1 MEGAPFGRYRL
12 VELLGRGGMGE
23 VWKAFDT
30 ATQRVVAVK
39 VLPAQ
44 LAADPVFEERFRHE
58 AFAAASLNNPHVVPI
73 HNFGEIEGR
82 LYVDMRLIEG
92 QDLEHV
98 LADGP
103 LDQARAVKIIEQI
116 ASALRAAHKI
126 GLVHRD
132 VKPSNILIAEDD
144 FSYLIDFGIA
154 RAAGETKLT
163 ATGNVVGTW
172 PYMAPER
179 FTTGQSDTRSD
190 IYALTCVL
198 YECLT
203 SSRPFPGNSVEQQI
217 AGHLTTP
224 PPRPSISR
232 PEVTPELDPV
242 IAAGMAKDPDK
253 RYGTTTEMA
262 RAARAAI
269 TNAAVQTR
277 PAQPG
282 SAPTVAGVAPSAP
295 TRAVRPE
302 QGENAWAPTKA
313 QPAEVDP
320 PTERDVQLP
329 WAPTRA
335 GRPEHVEQAS
345 APTRAQPAEQ
355 ASAPTRAQP
364 AAQAPTQAQPAQPAP
379 PTEQAQPAWAPTQ
392 SGTPEH
398 VQQAWA
404 ATALGAPVPHV
415 ESASAPAQAYPAE
428 DQRQASPLSSPDIA
442 APDKW
447 PDDSAPWPWWRR
459 TAVVIPIAVVLIVA
473 AVATILFVISG
484 DEEPAPG
491 GQAGGGSG
499 RHWRQWRVGTR
510 RHVRLRVRR
519 ADTAQRSAVRQRVGR
534 RREMGDQIGVP
545 HQGLRGERD
554 EVQRIYKHDNGI
566 GAGRGRR
573 TVGIGHR
580 EAGNVPG
587 RRRRGRGLGVA
598 VTGVTAGRGASRRV
612 HRSLDR
618 PQLCQQPPR
627 DSDPY
632 WRRRLRRVGG
642 RSRGDARP
650 GGVARTGAVWQLS
663 GDRHVQGR
671 ESQRRREF
679 RHPVV
684 LPSYRRALPELLA
697 EPQRHQGPHLREERV
712 VAGQQ
717 VIGFDVHERRLP
729 PIARSR
735 CSIRCLR
742 RRRIRSLCSPDAA
755 TTRSPALARST
766 ATSTRRFSA
775 RGTNSSTAATPPSR
789 RPSATRRRRSR
800 LLRHRA
806 G

>member
-103 LDQARAVKIIEQI
+103 LDQGRAVKIIEQI

-282 SAPTVAGVAPSAP
+282 SAPTVAGVAASAP
-295 TRAVRPE
+295 TRAERPE

-364 AAQAPTQAQPAQPAP
+364 AAQAPTQAQPAQHAP

-428 DQRQASPLSSPDIA
+428 DQRQASPPSPPDTA

-484 DEEPAPG
+484 EEEPAPG
-491 GQAGGGSG
+491 GQAGGGGGGGGSG
-499 RHWRQWRVGTR
+499 GSGLDGTYAFEFGAPTQPNGQPFDNASGGDEKWVIKSACHTKGCVASATKSSGSISTTTALVLDEVDGRWESVTAREGTCQGGAGAGEVWESLSLESRPDGELQGEFIVRSTDPNCASNRPVTATRMADADSDVSAADPAAMPARVASPGQALYGSYQETDTYKDGNR
-510 RHVRLRVRR
+510 NADVSFDIQSFCLR
-519 ADTAQRSAVRQRVGR
+519 T
-534 RREMGDQIGVP
+534 
-545 HQGLRGERD
+545 GERCLSYWLSPKD
-554 EVQRIYKHDNGI
+554 IKVLIFAKNEWLLANRSSDSTCTNGGPAHREITLQYPLPSPAQDPITLLTGRGHYTITGACPFNSDFDSKVQR
-566 GAGRGRR
+566 
-573 TVGIGHR
+573 
-580 EAGNVPG
+580 
-587 RRRRGRGLGVA
+587 
-598 VTGVTAGRGASRRV
+598 TG
-612 HRSLDR
+612 D
-618 PQLCQQPPR
+618 
-627 DSDPY
+627 
-632 WRRRLRRVGG
+632 
-642 RSRGDARP
+642 
-650 GGVARTGAVWQLS
+650 
-663 GDRHVQGR
+663 
-671 ESQRRREF
+671 
-679 RHPVV
+679 
-684 LPSYRRALPELLA
+684 
-697 EPQRHQGPHLREERV
+697 
-712 VAGQQ
+712 
-717 VIGFDVHERRLP
+717 
-729 PIARSR
+729 
-735 CSIRCLR
+735 
-742 RRRIRSLCSPDAA
+742 
-755 TTRSPALARST
+755 
-766 ATSTRRFSA
+766 
-775 RGTNSSTAATPPSR
+775 
-789 RPSATRRRRSR
+789 
-800 LLRHRA
+800 
-806 G
+806 

>member
-1 MEGAPFGRYRL
+1 VEGAPFGRYRL

-39 VLPAQ
+39 VLPPQ
-44 LAADPVFEERFRHE
+44 MAADPVFEERFRHE

-232 PEVTPELDPV
+232 PEVTPELDAV
-242 IAAGMAKDPDK
+242 IAAGMAKDPEK
-253 RYGTTTEMA
+253 RYSTTTEMA

-269 TNAAVQTR
+269 TNAASHTR
-277 PAQPG
+277 PAQPA
-282 SAPTVAGVAPSAP
+282 SAQTAAGVAPSVP
-295 TRAVRPE
+295 TRAGD
-302 QGENAWAPTKA
+302 QGKNAWAPTQA
-313 QPAEVDP
+313 QPEEE
-320 PTERDVQLP
+320 TEKDVRLP
-329 WAPTRA
+329 WGPTRA
-335 GRPEHVEQAS
+335 GRPDHVEQAS

-355 ASAPTRAQP
+355 APPTTKTPAAQAPTQAQP
-364 AAQAPTQAQPAQPAP
+364 AAQAPTQAQPAEHAP
-379 PTEQAQPAWAPTQ
+379 PTVMAPPAWAPTQ
-392 SGTPEH
+392 AGTPEH
-398 VQQAWA
+398 VAQAWA
-404 ATALGAPVPHV
+404 ETSLGAPVPHV
-415 ESASAPAQAYPAE
+415 ENAAAPTQAQPAE
-428 DQRQASPLSSPDIA
+428 GQHQLSPL
-442 APDKW
+442 
-447 PDDSAPWPWWRR
+447 DDAEPWPWYKR

-473 AVATILFVISG
+473 AVATILLVISG

-491 GQAGGGSG
+491 GQAGGGTGGTGDSG
-499 RHWRQWRVGTR
+499 ASGLDGTYAFKFGGPTQPNGQPFENAPGGDETWVIKSAC
-510 RHVRLRVRR
+510 HTKGCVAGATKVNGSIS
-519 ADTAQRSAVRQRVGR
+519 TATTLV
-534 RREMGDQIGVP
+534 
-545 HQGLRGERD
+545 LD
-554 EVQRIYKHDNGI
+554 EVDEQWESVNSRQGTCQG
-566 GAGRGRR
+566 GAG
-573 TVGIGHR
+573 
-580 EAGNVPG
+580 AGEVWES
-587 RRRRGRGLGVA
+587 LSLE
-598 VTGVTAGRGASRRV
+598 SRPDG
-612 HRSLDR
+612 SL
-618 PQLCQQPPR
+618 
-627 DSDPY
+627 
-632 WRRRLRRVGG
+632 
-642 RSRGDARP
+642 
-650 GGVARTGAVWQLS
+650 
-663 GDRHVQGR
+663 QG
-671 ESQRRREF
+671 EF
-679 RHPVV
+679 
-684 LPSYRRALPELLA
+684 
-697 EPQRHQGPHLREERV
+697 
-712 VAGQQ
+712 
-717 VIGFDVHERRLP
+717 
-729 PIARSR
+729 IARSTDPSCASNR
-735 CSIRCLR
+735 SVTATRTGDADAGVNVADPAAMPARVASPAQALYGRYQETDTYREGNRNADVSFDIQSFCLRTGERCLSYWLSPTD
-742 RRRIRSLCSPDAA
+742 IKVLIFANNEWVLANRSSDAKCEKGGPA
-755 TTRSPALARST
+755 HREVTLQYPLPSPAQDPITLLT
-766 ATSTRRFSA
+766 G
-775 RGTNSSTAATPPSR
+775 RGHYTITGACPFNSDFDSKVQRT
-789 RPSATRRRRSR
+789 
-800 LLRHRA
+800 
-806 G
+806 GD